1 MIVVFGLLQ
10 RSSARDPDLQNKLAS
25 LARQALERAE
35 ELKGILPPVEDKPTS
50 HVSVPP
56 KLCTVPEH
64 ISSNT
69 TVRATA
75 TPNGGKVTC
84 CWLRSVWGAFG
95 ISQSQYV
102 IARPCMVMET
112 SHDRRRTYCSFC
124 TDCRQ
129 KMFRHIMLTAVAVH
143 VAYCALVKTSVC
155 SEMHIG
161 RWSYKIIIL

>member
-10 RSSARDPDLQNKLAS
+10 RSSAHDPDLQNKLAS

-64 ISSNT
+64 TSSSAAVQA
-69 TVRATA
+69 TV
-75 TPNGGKVTC
+75 TPNRGEVTC

-95 ISQSQYV
+95 LSQSQYF
-102 IARPCMVMET
+102 IARPCMAMEK
-112 SHDRRRTYCSFC
+112 SFGRRRTYSSFY
-124 TDCRQ
+124 TNHRQ
-129 KMFRHIMLTAVAVH
+129 KMSRHNMLTAVAVH
-143 VAYCALVKTSVC
+143 CAC
-155 SEMHIG
+155 
-161 RWSYKIIIL
+161 